1 MEAIAAFTSPG
12 AQVTLPVAVDINWH
26 IGDVIRRLRKRH
38 RGMNQTK
45 LAEKVGVNKATIVRA
60 EQGDPKVSRDTY
72 IKIATVLG
80 TKLAVLEME
89 AARLEPEP
97 EKEKRQRDP
106 VPAEQPSG
114 EAAPTK
120 RRHTAG

>member
-1 MEAIAAFTSPG
+1 M
-12 AQVTLPVAVDINWH
+12 AVDIQWH

-45 LAEKVGVNKATIVRA
+45 LAAKVGVNKATIVRA
-60 EQGDPKVSRDTY
+60 EQGDPKVSRETY

-97 EKEKRQRDP
+97 EK
-106 VPAEQPSG
+106 VPTDRPSG
-114 EAAPTK
+114 EAPPTT

>member
-1 MEAIAAFTSPG
+1 
-12 AQVTLPVAVDINWH
+12 
-26 IGDVIRRLRKRH
+26 
-38 RGMNQTK
+38 MNQTK

-80 TKLAVLEME
+80 TKLAILEME
-89 AARLEPEP
+89 AARLEPDP
-97 EKEKRQRDP
+97 ETETRHLG
-106 VPAEQPSG
+106 VPTKQPPSG
-114 EAAPTK
+114 EATPTK